1 MAFNRYTQTLNDT
14 GTVSKEIAGEKAGL
28 STEISRGVGGSGVR
42 GRGKA
47 QNKTRLEAETLS
59 R

>member
-14 GTVSKEIAGEKAGL
+14 GTVSKETAGEKADL

-42 GRGKA
+42 GRGRHRIK
-47 QNKTRLEAETLS
+47 QGWKLKL
-59 R
+59 

>member
-14 GTVSKEIAGEKAGL
+14 GTISEEIAGEKADL
-28 STEISRGVGGSGVR
+28 STEISRGVGR
-42 GRGKA
+42 IGR
-47 QNKTRLEAETLS
+47 QRE